1 MRSQSLY
8 AVVLA
13 LAPVAGCSSER
24 GTPTPEA
31 RAPAASAPNVVTF
44 TAADYRF
51 EGPAEIPAGL
61 TQFRL
66 TNKGTEPHHLTLVRL
81 DQGRTFDS
89 LMARLRRPG
98 PPPAWARPVGG
109 PNAPDPGAESNAEHM
124 LEPGNYAVLCF
135 VPTKEGVPHLAKGM
149 VAPLKVTAA
158 AGPAA
163 TPRDADVVMKLVD
176 YDFELS
182 SPLTPG
188 ERIIRVENSAQQMH
202 EVELAK
208 LSPGKSV
215 QDLIAWEMGG
225 RKGEAPGKWVGG
237 IATLAQ
243 GEQGQF
249 TVEVEPGNYALICF
263 VPDAKDGKPHLAHGM
278 AKTIKVG

>member
-13 LAPVAGCSSER
+13 LAPLAGCSSER

-89 LMARLRRPG
+89 LMAGLRRPG

-109 PNAPDPGAESNAEHM
+109 PNAPEPGAESNAEHM

-163 TPRDADVVMKLVD
+163 TPGDADVVMKLVD

-188 ERIIRVENSAQQMH
+188 ERVIRVENSAQQMH

-225 RKGEAPGKWVGG
+225 RK
-237 IATLAQ
+237 
-243 GEQGQF
+243 
-249 TVEVEPGNYALICF
+249 
-263 VPDAKDGKPHLAHGM
+263 
-278 AKTIKVG
+278 